1 MKKLDA
7 FVAKYGFS
15 RNLAFTSLALAAA
28 FFVKNHIAPSPE
40 LVKYGATAGVG
51 GVLLLYRYLKFFR
64 QYSYELFNTFA
75 GRK

>member
-1 MKKLDA
+1 
-7 FVAKYGFS
+7 
-15 RNLAFTSLALAAA
+15 
-28 FFVKNHIAPSPE
+28 
-40 LVKYGATAGVG
+40 VKYDATDAVG